1 MFLIVKDGFFHIKNL
16 DLAKIET
23 GMKIIICFLIS
34 ILKALEKTLSIVIYV
49 LTAIEKMDLA
59 KLKEVR
65 YKSFFLHHPNDY
77 FADE

>member
-23 GMKIIICFLIS
+23 GMKICFLIS
-34 ILKALEKTLSIVIYV
+34 ILNALEKTLIIGIYV

-59 KLKEVR
+59 KLKEVG
-65 YKSFFLHHPNDY
+65 YKSLFLHYPNDY
-77 FADE
+77 FAN